1 MRKSARFPGTERTPW
16 RNADESRTSNLT
28 RNEGGFTLVEL
39 LIVTIVLP
47 IILGAIAL
55 ALVSTFSLQSG
66 VSNRISGSAD
76 AQVVSAAFV
85 NDVQNASFLTTESTS
100 SPQCAPASQV
110 ANSAQ
115 VFGVQSS
122 DGQTVISYEEVPS
135 GSIYRLVR
143 YECQSGILV
152 GTTVASNNV
161 PSGLQA
167 TISCETTIAAE
178 CSSVSPALP
187 PYATGWAPAAGIS
200 AVTLNIAETAGTDNF
215 HYSLT
220 AVPRIW
226 TTASRNVTD
235 VGGYLPLL
243 LLGPGSPALSCSG
256 NGALNVSGE
265 AVLNSTLNGSVSL
278 SGSSQL
284 TTLQI
289 YTADSTPSGAIS
301 VSGNPTLTP
310 PGWPISGPAIA
321 DPYSGLTPPSTTGL
335 NTYSDGAYHGP
346 GIYTAPLAISSK
358 TTQVFATG
366 IYILQNGIT
375 ISGNAGISSAA
386 GGVLFYVTGGS
397 VSISGNGGFNLGPLS
412 SPPSPASG
420 LVIWQVAGDTNAL
433 TLSGNGSGD
442 AVSGTIYAPGAQVG
456 GTGNGNLA
464 AGSVLAKTLAC
475 NGGGTITLGA
485 VPTVTGLGPSG
496 QGGTGAGTTVTI
508 TGTSFVSGATVSF
521 AANAATG
528 VVVNSSTSITAVSP
542 AGVAGVINVTVTTPG
557 GTSATSSADQFTY
570 G

>member
-1 MRKSARFPGTERTPW
+1 MRQGARVPRAVATPW
-16 RNADESRTSNLT
+16 GSLT
-28 RNEGGFTLVEL
+28 GAPDIGPEGGFTLVEL
-39 LIVTIVLP
+39 LIVILVLP
-47 IILGAIAL
+47 LVIGAIGF
-55 ALVSTFSLQSG
+55 ALVSVLSLQSG

-76 AQVVSAAFV
+76 AQVVSATFV
-85 NDVQNASFLTTESTS
+85 NDVQSASFLTTESTS

-110 ANSAQ
+110 SNSAQ
-115 VFGVQSS
+115 VLGVQSS

-135 GSIYRLVR
+135 GSIYGLFR
-143 YECQSGILV
+143 YECQSGNLV
-152 GTTVASNNV
+152 STNVVSNNV

-167 TISCETTIAAE
+167 TISCETTITAE
-178 CSSVSPALP
+178 CNSVSPAVP
-187 PYATGWAPAAGIS
+187 PYATGWAAAAGIS
-200 AVTLNIAETAGTDNF
+200 AITFNIVETAGIDIF

-243 LLGPGSPALSCSG
+243 LLGAGSSALSCSG

-265 AVLNSTLNGSVSL
+265 AVLNSTANGSVSL
-278 SGSSQL
+278 SGNAQL

-289 YTADSTPSGAIS
+289 YTADSIPSGAIS
-301 VSGNPTLTP
+301 ASANATYTP
-310 PGWPISGPAIA
+310 PGSPISGPAYA
-321 DPYSGLTPPSTTGL
+321 NPYSGLTPPSATGL

-346 GIYTAPLAISSK
+346 GIYTATLAISGK
-358 TTQVFATG
+358 TTQAFASG
-366 IYILQNGIT
+366 IYILQNGIN

-412 SPPSPASG
+412 SPPSPTSG
-420 LVIWQVAGDTNAL
+420 LVIWQAAGDTNAL

-456 GTGNGNLA
+456 GSGNGNLV
-464 AGSVLAKTLAC
+464 AGSVLAKSLAC
-475 NGGGTITLGA
+475 NGNGTITLGE
-485 VPTVTGLGPSG
+485 VPTVTGLSPTG
-496 QGGTGAGTTVTI
+496 QGRTGAGTTVTI
-508 TGTSFVSGATVSF
+508 TGTGFVSGATVSF
-521 AANAATG
+521 GTNAATG
-528 VVVNSSTSITAVSP
+528 VTVNSSTLITAVSP
-542 AGVAGVINVTVTTPG
+542 AGSTGVINVTVTTPG